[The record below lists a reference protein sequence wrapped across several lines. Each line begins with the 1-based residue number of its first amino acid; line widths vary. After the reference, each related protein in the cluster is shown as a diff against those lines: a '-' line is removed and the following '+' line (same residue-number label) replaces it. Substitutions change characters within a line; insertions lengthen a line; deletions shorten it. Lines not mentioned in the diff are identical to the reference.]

1 MKRFTQIIAV
11 LLEIY
16 ALVLAHLQGLG
27 GLRTDEAKYLLSI
40 PYPHPPFMRSILSF
54 TEILPFQEWLW
65 RAIFATVLI
74 QSVWLVWS
82 MAKRL
87 PYAERFA
94 VAVTWVF
101 SASML
106 TQAGTIMMATVTG
119 FQGLLFVWLM
129 YRGEQKASDFASF
142 VPRFFKRTWK
152 LAVSTWKFFRG
163 KQDHEKA
170 EWYAFWVGILWFAS
184 LFTAYQIVLF
194 LPIIIAVFAGL
205 PVSRNKRIFYFLA
218 PVVALVVYTVGS
230 PLIIASFAIQG
241 SKDMS
246 ASVLM
251 RFVHMGWL
259 WVLAGSGFGAVLGVW
274 GILRSKSWALILT
287 FILMSLA
294 MCMAWQQYYGILFSP
309 LLVAGLLHFFH
320 YNKLKSFPYSPL
332 VVFATAVLVGIVPPW
347 TTTAV
352 SREVV
357 NTVEQHATQS
367 GALVIYGFFGH
378 DWQYESLHRSVRRYT
393 PQEFKN
399 ASALVCTNNCDAIRK
414 EGMLL
419 VTDHPVEVWVRHK

>member
-1 MKRFTQIIAV
+1 
-11 LLEIY
+11 
-16 ALVLAHLQGLG
+16 
-27 GLRTDEAKYLLSI
+27 
-40 PYPHPPFMRSILSF
+40 
-54 TEILPFQEWLW
+54 
-65 RAIFATVLI
+65 
-74 QSVWLVWS
+74 
-82 MAKRL
+82 
-87 PYAERFA
+87 
-94 VAVTWVF
+94 
-101 SASML
+101 ML
-106 TQAGTIMMATVTG
+106 TQAGTIMMATVTA

-129 YRGEQKASDFASF
+129 YRGEAQGPSAKYQ
-142 VPRFFKRTWK
+142 VP
-152 LAVSTWKFFRG
+152 KFFRHAWNLALG
-163 KQDHEKA
+163 TWNFFRGQQDHEKS

-194 LPIIIAVFAGL
+194 LPIVIAVFAGL
-205 PVSRNKRIFYFLA
+205 PVSRNKRIFYFVA
-218 PVVALVVYTVGS
+218 PVIALVLYTVGS

-241 SKDMS
+241 SKDAS

-251 RFVHMGWL
+251 RLVHMGWL
-259 WVLAGSGFGAVLGVW
+259 WVLAGSIFGAILGVW

-320 YNKLKSFPYSPL
+320 HQKLKSFPYSPL
-332 VVFATAVLVGIVPPW
+332 IVFATAVIVGITPPW

-357 NTVEQHATQS
+357 SDVEQHATQS
-367 GALVIYGFFGH
+367 GALMIYGFFGH
-378 DWQYESLHRSVRRYT
+378 DWQYESTHRPVRRYI
-393 PQEFKN
+393 PQEFAH

-414 EGMLL
+414 EGMWL